1 MKAIVLSRA
10 GWIRLQPST
19 GGRRRRWARITAV
32 TLPVLAFLGACV
44 SSPVTTRDRR
54 VRTQPPPR
62 SLPIPVEGVAKSQL
76 RDSYGDLRS
85 GGRRHE
91 GIDIFAGRHTPVLSA
106 TEGYVS
112 GLGRNRLGG
121 LVVWVTGPGGW
132 RHYYAHLERWSDV
145 REGQWVEPGTIIG
158 YVGNSG
164 NASTT
169 PTHLHYGIYPT
180 SGGTIN
186 PYPLLAN
193 GPGTVIARQPSPGS
207 APGRNPPPERTERAG
222 RDLPAEAEAEV
233 RRAGR
238 RLGER
243 ILREVLGN
251 PPD

>member
-1 MKAIVLSRA
+1 MTKLTFIAGPSLSGA
-10 GWIRLQPST
+10 A
-19 GGRRRRWARITAV
+19 RRRWRWGWI
-32 TLPVLAFLGACV
+32 AFLALPAVAFLTACV
-44 SSPVTTRDRR
+44 SSPVQPSHRR

-62 SLPIPVEGVAKSQL
+62 ALPIPVEGVAKHQL
-76 RDSYGDLRS
+76 RDSYGDPRS

-91 GIDIFAGRHTPVLSA
+91 GIDIFASRDTPVLSA

-112 GLGRNRLGG
+112 GVGRNRLGG
-121 LVVWVTGPGGW
+121 QVVWVTGPGGW
-132 RHYYAHLERWSDV
+132 RHYYAHLERWGNV
-145 REGQWVEPGTIIG
+145 RQGQWVEPGTIIG

-164 NASTT
+164 NASAT
-169 PTHLHYGIYPT
+169 PPHLHYGIYPA

-193 GPGTVIARQPSPGS
+193 GPGTVLARHPSSGP
-207 APGRNPPPERTERAG
+207 APGPPPERTGRAG
-222 RDLPAEAEAEV
+222 RDLPAEAEDEI

-243 ILREVLGN
+243 ILREILN